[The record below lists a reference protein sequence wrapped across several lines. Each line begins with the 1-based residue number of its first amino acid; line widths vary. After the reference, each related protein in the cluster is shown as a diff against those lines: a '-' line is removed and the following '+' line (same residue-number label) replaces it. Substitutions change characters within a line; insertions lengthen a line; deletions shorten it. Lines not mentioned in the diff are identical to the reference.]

1 MNRIL
6 LIFLLALAG
15 CWLAAQEGPVSETI
29 AILSE
34 ELAEDEE
41 DPSSTEIY
49 ASMLEELNEKP
60 VSINSADES
69 ELSRLFFLNDLQI

>member
-41 DPSSTEIY
+41 DPSSTEN
-49 ASMLEELNEKP
+49 ML
-60 VSINSADES
+60 
-69 ELSRLFFLNDLQI
+69 QC